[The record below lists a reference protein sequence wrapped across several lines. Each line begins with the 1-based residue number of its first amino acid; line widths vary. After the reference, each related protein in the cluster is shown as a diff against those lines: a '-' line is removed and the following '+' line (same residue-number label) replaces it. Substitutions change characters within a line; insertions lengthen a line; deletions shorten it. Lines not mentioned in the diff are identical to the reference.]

1 MLLIFGFKSYAT
13 VLATVRM
20 DCPQGHETAAQR
32 LHRVKRRFTLF
43 WVPLFS
49 TGTRY
54 HLDCTYCGLQRSLSE
69 QEADDARRVLP
80 DAPQRRL

>member
-13 VLATVRM
+13 VLATVHLA
-20 DCPQGHETAAQR
+20 CPQGHEPAAQR

-54 HLDCTYCGLQRSLSE
+54 HLDCTYCGLQRTLSE
-69 QEADDARRVLP
+69 QEADDLARRG
-80 DAPQRRL
+80 